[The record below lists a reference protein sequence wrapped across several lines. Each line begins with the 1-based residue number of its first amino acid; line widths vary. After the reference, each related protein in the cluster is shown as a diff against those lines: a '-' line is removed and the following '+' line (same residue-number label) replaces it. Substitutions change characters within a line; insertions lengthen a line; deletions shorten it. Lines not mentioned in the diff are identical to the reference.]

1 MDKDTLFYNSYYNK
15 IDDIFNIFTYN
26 TETGEQK
33 VFKIKKPKTPV
44 YILKKNVEVPE
55 YFKETMSIDN
65 LDVHKVSYKWRTYA
79 IAELLG
85 RKDAYI
91 RATRAGAMKRD
102 HIFLDRRIFGSD
114 LPIED
119 LTIMD
124 YLDSLG
130 YEEVDGVKNYYDV
143 PPIKNLTRAFYD
155 IETDVVASNDRDKQP
170 ITCSTFYYDKDNV
183 FEVFIHIR
191 DDFSGQLSIRKN
203 EAEFKE
209 ETKSLMRKLLDES
222 TADKTTKSILFPKI
236 YKLIDEATINLRW
249 YKTEK
254 EMITDSWKIMI
265 QQHRP
270 MFLGIYNA
278 SYDIN
283 QTERRATELNIDPS
297 KLFCNPEVGKTFY
310 FNYRNDN
317 PKAAKRRHD
326 YCSDSFTKI
335 IDTQITYFAL
345 RPQDNLEQES
355 LDSVSNHELGFGKL
369 DYSHIT
375 DFIGRLPY
383 LDFRTYLKYNIVDVF
398 VMVCLD
404 MKTDDINSLITR
416 RFILRT
422 EYGRVFSPMG
432 SVTNTFYHICRRLG
446 YILTNDVN
454 KLIMSQNTS
463 DAAIIHRLAE
473 ADDIISQTYDTISN
487 RIKISGG
494 LCSDPTKFKKKLKPI
509 IDGLENNKFM
519 DYVMDGDAVSM
530 YPKIIEHTN
539 VSKDSLDGR
548 ITELDGMPDG
558 RKIEDA
564 TIALIDKSPLY
575 LGKTLFNLPSLEELL
590 CIKYGNKME
599 DFLCTEDARIKD
611 RHLKVL
617 DKKVADSV
625 KKILSKLDNTKTS
638 TSDVDI
644 GIPSTVKMFHI
655 NGNTSLMK
663 INGSLYRVNFIP
675 NDKFK
680 FNSLSELFGLKDEG
694 YIRFFKGEYYS
705 DMSKYEIPKDIHI
718 KEIVYRGKLNPE
730 EVDELEN
737 NKLTFNR
744 FYAGTKFIDVTNRT
758 HVFLSNDVNVSVT
771 SDDLFIFEYSVP
783 FKYGKFEVTIY
794 TKTVQYGK

>member
-1 MDKDTLFYNSYYNK
+1 MQSNELFYNSYYNK
-15 IDDIFNIFTYN
+15 IDDIFNIYTYN
-26 TETGEQK
+26 VDTGDFK
-33 VFKIKKPKTPV
+33 VYKMKQPKVPV
-44 YILKKNVEVPE
+44 YILKKNVETPE
-55 YFKETMSIDN
+55 YFKETMSEEY
-65 LDVHKVSYKWRTYA
+65 LDKHKVSYKWRTYA

-114 LPIED
+114 MAIED
-119 LTIMD
+119 LAIMD

-130 YEEVDGVKNYYDV
+130 YEEVNGVKNYHDV
-143 PPIKNLTRAFYD
+143 PPIKNLTRGFYD
-155 IETDVVASNDRDKQP
+155 IETDVMASNDRDKQP
-170 ITCSTFYYDKDNV
+170 ITCSTFYYDKENV
-183 FEVFIHIR
+183 FKVFVHIRNDFRGQDRVRQDEEVF
-191 DDFSGQLSIRKN
+191 
-203 EAEFKE
+203 KE
-209 ETKSLMRKLLDES
+209 KTKGLMRKLLNES
-222 TADKTTKSILFPKI
+222 TASKKTKDILFPRI
-236 YKLIDEATINLRW
+236 YKMIDDARIDILW

-254 EMITDSWKIMI
+254 EMIEDSWKIMI
-265 QQHRP
+265 QQYRP

-278 SYDIN
+278 SYDVN
-283 QTERRATELNIDPS
+283 QTERRSAELNINPS
-297 KLFCNPEVGKTFY
+297 KLFCNPEIGKTFY

-383 LDFRTYLKYNIVDVF
+383 LDFETYLSYNIVDVF

-422 EYGRVFSPMG
+422 EYGKVFSPMG

-454 KLIMSQNTS
+454 KLIMSQNQS
-463 DAAIIHRLAE
+463 DAQIINRLAE
-473 ADDIISQTYDTISN
+473 ADDIIAQTYDTISN
-487 RIKISGG
+487 RIKIAGG

-509 IDGLENNKFM
+509 VDGLENNKFM
-519 DYVMDGDAVSM
+519 NYVMDGDAVSM

-548 ITELDGMPDG
+548 ITAIDGLADEN
-558 RKIEDA
+558 KITDA

-575 LGKTLFNLPSLEELL
+575 VGKAFFNLPSVEELL
-590 CIKYGNKME
+590 CMQ
-599 DFLCTEDARIKD
+599 FKD
-611 RHLKVL
+611 SIESYRCKTNTDLKEVKLKVV
-617 DKKVADSV
+617 DEKVATAVKKV
-625 KKILSKLDNTKTS
+625 LSQLDNTKTS
-638 TSDVDI
+638 TSDTDI

-655 NGNTSLMK
+655 SGNTSIMK
-663 INGSLYRVNFIP
+663 INGSKYIVNFIP
-675 NDKFK
+675 NDKFAYS
-680 FNSLSELFGLKDEG
+680 SLSEVFGLKGEG
-694 YIRFFKGEYYS
+694 YIRFFKGDYYS
-705 DMSKYEIPKDIHI
+705 DMSKYERPNNINMSTI
-718 KEIVYRGKLNPE
+718 EYTE
-730 EVDELEN
+730 EVSKEVLERLAN
-737 NKLTFNR
+737 NKLTYERIKVGN
-744 FYAGTKFIDVTNRT
+744 KSIDVTNRT
-758 HVFLSNDVNVSVT
+758 HVFLSDDVEVSVT
-771 SDDLFIFEYSVP
+771 KDNVFIFDYEVP
-783 FKYGKFEVTIY
+783 IKYGKFQVTIY
-794 TKTVQYGK
+794 SKTIQYR